1 MDKSVRRV
9 TLVQGSGD
17 NRVSKVVYDA
27 LEDGDGMP
35 GAPDLS
41 KLERSVRHILKAQAI
56 AAQEAYQQHVESAE
70 KKEGASWLLD
80 APSTL
85 LKINKKAMKEL
96 RKSMPFGKDND
107 DKED

>member
-1 MDKSVRRV
+1 MILLAASI
-9 TLVQGSGD
+9 
-17 NRVSKVVYDA
+17 A
-27 LEDGDGMP
+27 LADPATDE
-35 GAPDLS
+35 
-41 KLERSVRHILKAQAI
+41 KAQVI

-70 KKEGASWLLD
+70 KKEGAAWLFD

-85 LKINKKAMKEL
+85 LKVNKKAMKEL